1 MSGQKHRKPVFGTK
15 LHNNAPKKEAR
26 LRVQSGR
33 GLVKNKNLGF
43 VQKRTRNVNSPP
55 LPAGELADGSV
66 HKITEI
72 EKFRKL
78 RKSFFERFSVDAV
91 QCGSTAEVFPNGQC
105 LIQHGILKNNAE
117 LSGNVL
123 KIPLRIHAQNRD
135 AAAVPAELPRDY
147 GDGCGFARSVNTEK
161 GKKFTSAYT
170 ERKVSNGLY
179 LSESFIQSVN
189 ADDLALGRSEVFTA
203 QVVILCVTH

>member
-1 MSGQKHRKPVFGTK
+1 MKSTKTTYLVRIALLMAITIVLAATPLGYIPAGVLSFTIMVLPVCIGGFFHIVSGQKHRKPVFGTK

-66 HKITEI
+66 QKITEI

-117 LSGNVL
+117 FSGNVL
-123 KIPLRIHAQNRD
+123 KIPLWLTVSPMER
-135 AAAVPAELPRDY
+135 PA
-147 GDGCGFARSVNTEK
+147 FS
-161 GKKFTSAYT
+161 TSQICPDCA
-170 ERKVSNGLY
+170 SGM
-179 LSESFIQSVN
+179 SP
-189 ADDLALGRSEVFTA
+189 
-203 QVVILCVTH
+203 

>member
-33 GLVKNKNLGF
+33 GLVKNKKLGF

-66 HKITEI
+66 QKITEI

-91 QCGSTAEVFPNGQC
+91 QCGSTAEFPERSMPDPARNFEKQRRVFG
-105 LIQHGILKNNAE
+105 K
-117 LSGNVL
+117 
-123 KIPLRIHAQNRD
+123 RAQN
-135 AAAVPAELPRDY
+135 PAPHP
-147 GDGCGFARSVNTEK
+147 CPKS
-161 GKKFTSAYT
+161 
-170 ERKVSNGLY
+170 
-179 LSESFIQSVN
+179 
-189 ADDLALGRSEVFTA
+189 
-203 QVVILCVTH
+203 